1 VYSCCHLD
9 QRKYKPSIVLSCS
22 GCCGWRISG
31 DRTPQL
37 PCELGMTQFGVGIV
51 TDDRAIDNHSQFI
64 NLNSDAVLGIV
75 RGPCV
80 PSVNTDLVLT

>member
-1 VYSCCHLD
+1 
-9 QRKYKPSIVLSCS
+9 
-22 GCCGWRISG
+22 
-31 DRTPQL
+31 
-37 PCELGMTQFGVGIV
+37 MTQFGVGIV